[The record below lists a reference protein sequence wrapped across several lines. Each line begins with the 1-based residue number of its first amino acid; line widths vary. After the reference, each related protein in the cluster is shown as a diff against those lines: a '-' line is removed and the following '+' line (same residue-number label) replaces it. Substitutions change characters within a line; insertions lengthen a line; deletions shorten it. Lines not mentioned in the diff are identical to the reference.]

1 MKVSI
6 KLIAS
11 KAGVSPAVVSLVLN
25 GKAKEARIAEST
37 ARKVIK
43 IASKFN
49 YTPNRFAK
57 GLKDGKSKILGLI
70 VADIS
75 NPFFADMAR
84 HIENEAEN
92 LKYKVIFGSSD
103 ESAEKMSSIISL
115 MKTYN
120 VDGFIIVPPENSE
133 AQIEGLKKEKY
144 PLVIVDRYFP
154 DTDNIIINNAE
165 TAFKGTEFLI
175 QAGCK
180 KIAIFAYRVRSPH
193 MMDRIEGFK
202 KAVTQYGQKFSN
214 SSLKWIRQKHIEADT
229 LKGIG
234 EILQD
239 KKKYD
244 GIFFTTD
251 TLAINGVKALKKLK
265 VEIPVHF
272 KIVSFDENASFDLL
286 DFPVPHFT
294 QPIGE
299 MGKKAV
305 QIIVDRIENKPTRPY
320 SKIILSPEWDGKVKL

>member
-43 IASKFN
+43 IASRLN

-57 GLKDGKSKILGLI
+57 GLRDGKSKILGLI

-75 NPFFADMAR
+75 LPFFADMAR

-103 ESAEKMSSIISL
+103 ESAEKMPSIISL

-133 AQIEGLKKEKY
+133 SQVLGLKKEKY

-154 DTDNIIINNAE
+154 ETDNIVIDNLE

-175 QAGCK
+175 QSGCK
-180 KIAIFAYRVRSPH
+180 NLAIFVYKVRLPH
-193 MMDRIEGFK
+193 MLERLEGFK
-202 KAVTQYGQKFSN
+202 KAVEYYGQKFSD
-214 SSLKWIRQKHIEADT
+214 SSVKWIIRKHTEAEM
-229 LKGIG
+229 LAGME
-234 EILQD
+234 EILQS
-239 KKKYD
+239 KKKID
-244 GIFFTTD
+244 GIFFATN
-251 TLAINGVKALKKLK
+251 TLAIHGIKALKKL
-265 VEIPVHF
+265 EINIPDHF
-272 KIVSFDENASFDLL
+272 KLLSFDENTSFELL

-299 MGKKAV
+299 MGRKAV
-305 QIIVDRIENKPTRPY
+305 QIIVDRIENKPSRPY
-320 SKIILSPEWDGKVKL
+320 SKILLSPEWMEK